1 MVGDER
7 AFRTAA
13 ATQRTLSINR
23 SLRYVLIRNDLHI
36 TPEHC
41 HLLLCARMPAG
52 DAGVHR
58 VQLEEEHET
67 HRRFGQQ
74 ETFCALRSKFV
85 MSAETPKGSP
95 RATPVPPR
103 MKRPEKVAESPVRR
117 RKTLYKSPSK
127 FIHPIRKQKTGGQ
140 SLTREAISI
149 DQIKD
154 LDKL

>member
-1 MVGDER
+1 
-7 AFRTAA
+7 
-13 ATQRTLSINR
+13 
-23 SLRYVLIRNDLHI
+23 
-36 TPEHC
+36 
-41 HLLLCARMPAG
+41 
-52 DAGVHR
+52 
-58 VQLEEEHET
+58 
-67 HRRFGQQ
+67 
-74 ETFCALRSKFV
+74 

-154 LDKL
+154 LDKLFKEGEGLKEEDFIQEI